1 MASLQ
6 MAPSGFQ
13 IPSTGKNCAIV
24 GCIYFAV
31 LQQHLDRSSSGRRD
45 RLADGFRS
53 FGIGVVVM
61 DRHDTPVPYGYF
73 YATAMLQQA
82 GEIAVAVVTRPTL
95 FASFSNFAF
104 R

>member
-1 MASLQ
+1 
-6 MAPSGFQ
+6 
-13 IPSTGKNCAIV
+13 
-24 GCIYFAV
+24 
-31 LQQHLDRSSSGRRD
+31 
-45 RLADGFRS
+45 
-53 FGIGVVVM
+53 VVVM